1 MRELSGVERGIMRS
15 LWTGL
20 ALIFLIA
27 TASHAFEIDGLSSGM
42 SIEKAKKYLEGASY
56 KNIQVKE
63 NGIIASG
70 GNRLILLSFCKDE
83 LVLLQKQLA
92 PGFDNFVRL
101 IDEKTRELG
110 KPAVAWTEPADVN
123 LPVERNAVS
132 FLWRD
137 SQAAVKVTYTE
148 FASNRQLDIMYEV
161 KNVCRQ
167 VLP

>member
-1 MRELSGVERGIMRS
+1 MRS
-15 LWTGL
+15 LLSGL
-20 ALIFLIA
+20 VLIVLAA
-27 TASHAFEIDGLSSGM
+27 TASHAFEIDGLVSGM
-42 SIEKAKKYLEGASY
+42 SMEKSKKILEGSSY
-56 KNIQVKE
+56 KNIQIKE

-70 GNRLILLSFCKDE
+70 GNRFLLLSFCKDE
-83 LVLLQKQLA
+83 LVLLQKQLT

-101 IDEKTRELG
+101 IDEMTKELG
-110 KPAVAWTEPADVN
+110 KPAAAWTEPADVN

-148 FASNRQLDIMYEV
+148 FASNKQLDIMYEI

>member
-1 MRELSGVERGIMRS
+1 VRELSGAEGDVMQS
-15 LWTGL
+15 LWTCLVLIAL
-20 ALIFLIA
+20 AA
-27 TASHAFEIDGLSSGM
+27 TASHAFDIDGLSSGM
-42 SIEKAKKYLEGASY
+42 SMERSKKSLEGASF
-56 KNIQVKE
+56 KNIQIKE

-70 GNRLILLSFCKDE
+70 GSRFVLLSFCKDE

-101 IDEKTRELG
+101 IDEKTKELG
-110 KPAVAWTEPADVN
+110 KPVGAWTEPADVN

-148 FASNRQLDIMYEV
+148 FASNKQLDIMYEI

>member
-1 MRELSGVERGIMRS
+1 VLSGAEGVVMRS
-15 LWTGL
+15 LWYVVLIVL
-20 ALIFLIA
+20 AA
-27 TASHAFEIDGLSSGM
+27 TASHAFEIDGLNSGM
-42 SIEKAKKYLEGASY
+42 SLERSKKILEGASF

-70 GNRLILLSFCKDE
+70 GNRFVLLSFCKDE
-83 LVLLQKQLA
+83 LVLLQKQLT

-101 IDEKTRELG
+101 IDEKTKELG
-110 KPAVAWTEPADVN
+110 KPANAWTEPADVN

-137 SQAAVKVTYTE
+137 GQTAVKVTYAE
-148 FASNRQLDIMYEV
+148 FASNKQLDIIYEI

>member
-1 MRELSGVERGIMRS
+1 M
-15 LWTGL
+15 
-20 ALIFLIA
+20 
-27 TASHAFEIDGLSSGM
+27 
-42 SIEKAKKYLEGASY
+42 
-56 KNIQVKE
+56 
-63 NGIIASG
+63 
-70 GNRLILLSFCKDE
+70 ILLSFCKDE

-101 IDEKTRELG
+101 IDEKTKELG
-110 KPAVAWTEPADVN
+110 KPADAWTEPADVN

-137 SQAAVKVTYTE
+137 SQTAVKVTYTE
-148 FASNRQLDIMYEV
+148 FASNRQLDIMYEI